1 MKRSMEAVVAS
12 SLSEPDTADI
22 LWRVKRIAAFLDLPE
37 KAAQHRIDKGE
48 IPTFRMGG
56 TICARRSTLLAWIA
70 AQEAR
75 SAHRPRGDREP
86 EGERAA

>member
-1 MKRSMEAVVAS
+1 MPND
-12 SLSEPDTADI
+12 LDTADI
-22 LWRVKRIAAFLDLPE
+22 LWRVKPIAAFLGLSE

-48 IPTFRMGG
+48 VPTFRMGG

-75 SAHRPRGDREP
+75 VKEWRREP
-86 EGERAA
+86 STET